1 MTYIKIAWE
10 ALKILPALYE
20 EIKKL
25 RELNLVGQISE
36 MKVQLNKLTIELKNA
51 KTHEDRKR
59 IASELNKL

>member
-1 MTYIKIAWE
+1 MTYVKIVWE

-25 RELNLVGQISE
+25 REANLVKQISE
-36 MKVQLNKLTIELKNA
+36 MKVQLNQLTTELKNA

-59 IASELNKL
+59 IASSLNKL